1 MNMLSINIW
10 ATVLIIASLNLYANA
25 ENSYSDNK
33 IGPETN
39 QVKSNKIDVWDF
51 GAVQLDETQFNNHL
65 TVDIINSWYAP
76 TITPGSNG
84 NVLPNFT
91 SGILSWFGGNNDRLR
106 TTNTII
112 TRFDEN
118 IASVTGY
125 TGRVYVNASAS
136 ADRHLRLTLAEDD
149 EVTIITKTDGGGTI
163 NFQLA
168 DNPTLQTDKVEIAT
182 SLTELKFVAKTAGDY
197 KIFDTQG
204 KPSYYRIYRKNAN
217 YITIHGQTNE
227 SEAPGI
233 ADSYSIAFRNFAG
246 KTWQSTVSN
255 GAFEVTLPSGY
266 TYELTLIGASGY
278 IISNGKTLVVTES
291 TTSHSI
297 TIEKVNLF
305 TLSGS
310 INGLGSEIDKLQ
322 LLFLPEA
329 NSGAI
334 FTPNPEIFSSTSTYS
349 VMLEPNVNYTVIAEE
364 VNDFKLTNNSIKI
377 GDENAT
383 TDLNFEPKPRYNVS
397 ISTNLTSE
405 QQSKLGLILSNLN
418 EDGYSYSFN
427 DVSNISLRD
436 GIYIIDF
443 FGLDDYALELGLTSN
458 LKVEGQTTSKT
469 LDFKPITSWRF
480 NEKIISTGTTVYKG
494 LLFTG
499 SVTNEVA
506 KGHLVAKPTATIK
519 VPINPGEKVRIGYY
533 YSAHFTIDGGGTFTT
548 TSNSTNTIEYA
559 SHNYQGS
566 QPGYVTLTIGS
577 NVSTTY
583 ITSIEVTKAVAYK
596 SMIKVGSNR
605 EYKTINEALAAV
617 KQMVR
622 ENDERVTIAINP
634 GNYEEMLVIDM
645 PNITL
650 KNSAASPSIE
660 IKNMGVDIA
669 DGAVRITSYY
679 GHGYHYYSM
688 GSNQKWNAD
697 VLRVNRENG
706 YHSHNN
712 SGAGTTNG
720 SYWNATV
727 VITANGFTAEGIIF
741 ENSFNQYISKRETED
756 ILVEFKLGSKG
767 VRPTDVGNTD
777 VQDKAW
783 VERAAAIAITDN
795 ADKIILNKCRV
806 IGRQDSFFGGANAR
820 VVVYKGDMM
829 GAVDYIFGGMNAVFY
844 QSNLVMNTSDNSNDL
859 SYITAA
865 QQTRGRGYLMYEC
878 TITSTVPGAETAS
891 TYRAK
896 PGYFGRPWLSSTS
909 EVVFYN
915 TTIETSNYPGFDG
928 KSLIMPL
935 GWQSTLGG
943 ESTFMYEFGSVE
955 QSGENNLNGR
965 AKWSTVL
972 SSPTL
977 LDNTEITP
985 FNFTKGNDGWNPI
998 PELIAAE
1005 TEVGIASVQPES
1017 AVQIYSSGS
1026 QLYISNV
1033 QNNAQVRIYNPSGSL
1048 VKSFAT
1054 QADTTL
1060 NLNPGLWIVRV
1071 NCIDGQKAVRVVS
1084 R

>member
-1 MNMLSINIW
+1 MKILSLKVW
-10 ATVLIIASLNLYANA
+10 AIFFVASCLKLSAIAST
-25 ENSYSDNK
+25 
-33 IGPETN
+33 TN
-39 QVKSNKIDVWDF
+39 TDTCKNIIPNHAKSAKTDVWDF
-51 GAVQLDETQFNNHL
+51 GAVQLNEAQYNNLL

-91 SGILSWFGGNNDRLR
+91 SDNLSWSGGNNDRLR
-106 TTNTII
+106 TTNTSI

-149 EVTIITKTDGGGTI
+149 EVTIVTKTDGGGTI

-168 DNPTLQTDKVEIAT
+168 DNPTLQTNKVEIAT

-233 ADSYSIAFRNFAG
+233 ADSYSIAFRNSAG

-266 TYELTLIGASGY
+266 TYELSLIGASGY

-469 LDFKPITSWRF
+469 LEFKPITCWRF

-566 QPGYVTLTIGS
+566 QPGYVTITIGS

-605 EYKTINEALAAV
+605 DYKTINEALTAV

-622 ENDERVTIAINP
+622 ENDERVTIAIDP

-688 GSNQKWNAD
+688 GSNQKWDAD

-727 VITANGFTAEGIIF
+727 VIGANGFTAEGVIF
-741 ENSFNQYISKRETED
+741 ENSFNQYISKKETED

-915 TTIETSNYPGFDG
+915 TTIETSNHPGFEG

-955 QSGENNLNGR
+955 QSGENNQNSR

-972 SSPTL
+972 TSPTL